1 MQVAPNPAPLATS
14 PVHDNHN
21 TQRTSRLGTS
31 LTGAACKQPEDDN
44 TDDDADAT
52 DLGEVVNSDDYLSN
66 DQDSTGDLS
75 ETDDSDMAK
84 QIEAAGEGE
93 SLLGSDDSSDE
104 AHLAEEEKYIIDD
117 ELHRSHTKHSHP
129 DLVDGKSDDGYRS
142 ESAGTEEELNFDH
155 DTDFWNA
162 LSPAAQGTDEDIG
175 EEMFK
180 PQRGFATSPE
190 PSFSDFFAS
199 SDEVDEGKESGDDEM
214 LTTDEDTMEESD
226 GSSTISSASVSA
238 PLIAH
243 FGTSQE
249 LPGGAEG
256 QHVDDPDADEDK
268 SLKSAIPLLVIEDL
282 DGRLIYA
289 RAGDGEAVFGSD
301 GEFEFVGES
310 EDDSS
315 SDDLDGGAGYGF
327 AGDANALPNPTRA
340 PGASDTQ
347 TYDTGDDGDTTDELP
362 DEDMPY
368 PRLLVGSIAPRG
380 GRNARRAR
388 EIAAR
393 SRRSSPRVSSPAPHG
408 GAAEMRG
415 GPRTPSALSQAYP
428 ISDDESELTAHEGA
442 SDASPTK
449 GAAAHDTNGSAG
461 HGSDA
466 VAGVSRDSDSATGCC
481 KPEMGQFIPAL
492 SKSVHRAVIDGSHRA
507 PSPFSKRTP
516 LKHGFGRRRA
526 ASRAGLSE
534 DSLEHAL
541 SAPSRMKRKRS
552 GGMPYMAPQYGAIS
566 TTRPDS
572 SPEPV
577 SPEPL
582 DAMDLGD
589 VLDENLIWEIASS
602 DSEDEQ
608 SGNKELEDDSN
619 APRSSKNRM
628 RRTDRSKLS
637 GVPGLNYNAFA
648 RWNRIPIGAFRD
660 SQKQTGGSH
669 PSPMSEVYASHQRPT
684 GAYLL
689 THPFPTSREQ
699 HLSNAMTPPAR
710 PSSILRAKERSPFQ
724 RTVSQGVASPL
735 HRTLA
740 DASSLQDPTT
750 TQSPL
755 QASLAWAPASEGRAN
770 ATSRWMDQAG
780 DHTVVGGH
788 FLVSP
793 KLTPVKHS
801 SRGPNAGNLGA
812 PSAPGPFPHSRKVTK
827 REKRERQARREAMK
841 RDRRQSRSHSREDN
855 DSRHSPLSYTDA
867 AQVSRLHS

>member
-1 MQVAPNPAPLATS
+1 MTSAT
-14 PVHDNHN
+14 HE
-21 TQRTSRLGTS
+21 
-31 LTGAACKQPEDDN
+31 QPHYDH
-44 TDDDADAT
+44 TDDDAT
-52 DLGEVVNSDDYLSN
+52 DLGEVVDSDDYVSN
-66 DQDSTGDLS
+66 DQGSTGDLS

-117 ELHRSHTKHSHP
+117 ELHRSNHHQQEGP
-129 DLVDGKSDDGYRS
+129 DGKSDDGYRS
-142 ESAGTEEELNFDH
+142 ESVGTEEELNFDH
-155 DTDFWNA
+155 DSDFWNA
-162 LSPAAQGTDEDIG
+162 LSPAGQGTDEDIG

-214 LTTDEDTMEESD
+214 LTTDEDTVEESD

-249 LPGGAEG
+249 LPGDVEGEHAEEP
-256 QHVDDPDADEDK
+256 DPDEDK

-327 AGDANALPNPTRA
+327 AGDASALPHPSRT

-347 TYDTGDDGDTTDELP
+347 AYDTGDDGDTTDELP

-393 SRRSSPRVSSPAPHG
+393 SRKSSPRVSSPAPFG
-408 GAAEMRG
+408 GRGEMRTNS
-415 GPRTPSALSQAYP
+415 RTPSALSHAYP
-428 ISDDESELTAHEGA
+428 VSDGESELDMHENA
-442 SDASPTK
+442 SDASPSK
-449 GAAAHDTNGSAG
+449 GAMMHDTSGPTAHGPDAG
-461 HGSDA
+461 
-466 VAGVSRDSDSATGCC
+466 AGVSRNSDASASCS

-507 PSPFSKRTP
+507 PSPFSTHTP
-516 LKHGFGRRRA
+516 LKHGFGKRRA
-526 ASRAGLSE
+526 ASRGGLSE

-552 GGMPYMAPQYGAIS
+552 ETVPYVPAPYGAVS
-566 TTRPDS
+566 TARPDS
-572 SPEPV
+572 SPEPM

-602 DSEDEQ
+602 DSGDEQ
-608 SGNKELEDDSN
+608 PSNKELDDDSS
-619 APRSSKNRM
+619 ARRSKNRT
-628 RRTDRSKLS
+628 RRADRPKLS
-637 GVPGLNYNAFA
+637 GTPGLNYNAFA
-648 RWNRIPIGAFRD
+648 RWNRIPMGAFRD
-660 SQKQTGGSH
+660 AQKQSGNSH

-684 GAYLL
+684 GTYLL

-710 PSSILRAKERSPFQ
+710 PSSLLRAKERSPFQ
-724 RTVSQGVASPL
+724 RTASQGIVSPL

-755 QASLAWAPASEGRAN
+755 HASLAWAPTSEGR
-770 ATSRWMDQAG
+770 THPSSRWMDQAG

-812 PSAPGPFPHSRKVTK
+812 PSAPGPLPHSRKVTK

-841 RDRRQSRSHSREDN
+841 RDRLLSRSHSHEAN
-855 DSRHSPLSYTDA
+855 DSPNSPLSYTDA
-867 AQVSRLHS
+867 AQVSRLRS